1 MNLTTVPLEKLI
13 IEIHRRGFSIQF
25 NPSVQKKN
33 SPEIASN
40 VIKGTTLG
48 GKKKEFL
55 WRINFEKNQIEV
67 DRIEANIQDIFS
79 FEEIM
84 KILEMLKAN
93 FNDQAIPLGNNVEK
107 LKNNDEQKGIG
118 QTIYDVC
125 SDEGTKRIIKAQG
138 ASQLAPILE
147 QCGILSWNGKS
158 KGICFYLKNM
168 PDNEQHLLEILRK
181 TDEKYRTVD
190 TIE

>member
-1 MNLTTVPLEKLI
+1 MNLTSVPLEKLI
-13 IEIHRRGFSIQF
+13 FEIHRRGFSIQLS
-25 NPSVQKKN
+25 PSAKN
-33 SPEIASN
+33 SNLEIDSN
-40 VIKGTTLG
+40 FIKGKTLG

-55 WRINFEKNQIEV
+55 WRINFEKNQIEI

-93 FNDQAIPLGNNVEK
+93 FNDKEIPLGNNVQK
-107 LKNNDEQKGIG
+107 LKNNEEQKGIG
-118 QTIYDVC
+118 QTIYDLC
-125 SDEGTKRIIKAQG
+125 SDEGSKKIIKAQG

-147 QCGILSWNGKS
+147 QCNILSWNGKS

-168 PDNEQHLLEILRK
+168 PENDQHLLEIFRK
-181 TDEKYRTVD
+181 TFEKYLTVD
-190 TIE
+190 ITLN